1 MRRTILTAMVVL
13 FGIAFGCGKGHG
25 TDLSSPQAT
34 VKSYV
39 AAMKAGDAAG
49 MKATITGGD
58 PQVVDALV
66 NAQVS
71 RKKLEDA
78 AVAKFGEEGRSMASG
93 GDSHANYDKLEDAEV
108 KQDGDS
114 ATVTP
119 KDHSLPGGGVV
130 LKKVNGDWKIDMS
143 ATPGMDQMTAM
154 LPMLSKMSAMND
166 ELTGE
171 ISAGKYKSVADAKAA
186 QSQKMMSAIT
196 GDAGFKMPK
205 PADAK

>member
-1 MRRTILTAMVVL
+1 MRRTTLTAIVVV
-13 FGIAFGCGKGHG
+13 FGLAFDCGKGHG
-25 TDLSSPQAT
+25 TDLSTPQAA

-39 AAMKAGDAAG
+39 SAMKAGDAAG
-49 MKATITGGD
+49 MKASITGGD
-58 PQVVDALV
+58 PQLVDAIV

-93 GDSHANYDKLEDAEV
+93 GDSQANYDKLADADV

-119 KDHSLPGGGVV
+119 KDHSLPGGGIV

-143 ATPGMDQMTAM
+143 ATPGMDQMAAM
-154 LPMLSKMSAMND
+154 LPMISKMSGMND
-166 ELTGE
+166 ELAGE
-171 ISAGKYKSVADAKAA
+171 ISAGKYKSVVDAKAA
-186 QSQKMMSAIT
+186 QSQKLMSAVT
-196 GDAGFKMPK
+196 GGAGISMPK
-205 PADAK
+205 PPDAK